1 MLAEHTVRMRFGCC
15 HFSSPARPKWG
26 SRSIARSRSA
36 AILDV
41 ERRVTIGARSSGTP
55 IARANAR
62 ATSATPSYHT
72 VSPDTYTARSVS
84 PRGSARDRLTALLV
98 AEVQDDPEVRINSA
112 AWGELRDTAI
122 FDATLR
128 PTIAALTEQWVH
140 DLAVLVEEGRSDG
153 SIPTTRTP
161 KDLGVRLSAAVEGI
175 SARWLAGMLTT
186 NQARRHI
193 TAIVHDLIS

>member
-1 MLAEHTVRMRFGCC
+1 VTDRRTDLLDAAIEEIAIAGTRGMRVEAVARRAGV
-15 HFSSPARPKWG
+15 SPALIYHHFG
-26 SRSIARSRSA
+26 DRSTLLTA
-36 AILDV
+36 AL
-41 ERRVTIGARSSGTP
+41 ERVGV
-55 IARANAR
+55 RA
-62 ATSATPSYHT
+62 
-72 VSPDTYTARSVS
+72 DTYTARSVS